1 MSWKFSFWTPGNCP
15 EADGATFGCASHGLA
30 GPGIWRDPLV
40 SCSVSAPARFPG
52 EAVAGRYADVLVQLG
67 QITLVPRAA
76 IVLFSRGTGVEHFL
90 EQWRKLFPQLP
101 VAGGAAA
108 RGAGQERGELLPA
121 AEDVAVLLLADGS
134 WRAETLNLHDDGPV
148 WAFQADGPRTI
159 TQLRR
164 PGDNAWQPAAAI
176 FRTCQVK
183 SGRENADCESITWSD
198 LNGRNLHCSFA
209 GESLQ
214 TGADL
219 PADGQLRLR
228 TVPRMF
234 APKKFRHFC
243 AEPNALVFGCAGLRS
258 LLDAP
263 VETGQGSIAG
273 FMFGELVTLAGRPQF
288 GNLMAV
294 RLLRK

>member
-1 MSWKFSFWTPGNCP
+1 MTWKFSFWTPGNCP

-30 GPGIWRDPLV
+30 APGIWRDPLF
-40 SCSVSAPARFPG
+40 SSSVSAPARFPG
-52 EAVAGRYADVLVQLG
+52 EVVAGRYADVLARLG
-67 QITLVPRAA
+67 QITLVPHAA
-76 IVLFSRGTGVEHFL
+76 IILFSRGTGVEQFL
-90 EQWRKLFPQLP
+90 EQWQKLFPQLP

-134 WRAETLNLHDDGPV
+134 WRAETLNIHDDGPS
-148 WAFQADGPRTI
+148 WTFQAAGPRTI
-159 TQLRR
+159 TRLRQSS
-164 PGDNAWQPAAAI
+164 DDAWQPAAAV
-176 FRTCQVK
+176 FRTCQAE
-183 SGRENADCESITWSD
+183 SGRGNADCESITFSD

-219 PADGQLRLR
+219 PADGQLRLC
-228 TVPRMF
+228 TVPRTLV
-234 APKKFRHFC
+234 PEKFRQFC
-243 AEPNALVFGCAGLRS
+243 GEPNAVVFGCAGLRS

-263 VETGQGSIAG
+263 IEPGPGSVAG
-273 FMFGELVTLAGRPQF
+273 FMFGELVTLAGQPQF

-294 RLLRK
+294 RLLPK